1 MKIEKIKK
9 RTASHDE
16 VLSMDFIL
24 FITYKQKIFYL
35 RIMCLC

>member
-16 VLSMDFIL
+16 VLSMFIYHLNKKNLL
-24 FITYKQKIFYL
+24 F
-35 RIMCLC
+35 